1 MKPSICDREY
11 RLQILFE
18 KWDSALSL
26 AKEGDVFA
34 KCVVDR
40 AKEVAAADEKCP
52 GKESLLPMLEGLKV
66 EELHVDTELKSRIEA
81 SVAKKEASMI
91 GELSENISRWAAH
104 REEEVLHVF
113 FSFTTGWSMWSR
125 TSFC

>member
-1 MKPSICDREY
+1 
-11 RLQILFE
+11 
-18 KWDSALSL
+18 
-26 AKEGDVFA
+26 
-34 KCVVDR
+34 
-40 AKEVAAADEKCP
+40 
-52 GKESLLPMLEGLKV
+52 MLEGLKV

-91 GELSENISRWAAH
+91 GELSENISRWAAQ
-104 REEEVLHVF
+104 REEEVLQVF

>member
-81 SVAKKEASMI
+81 SVAKKEANMI
-91 GELSENISRWAAH
+91 GELSENISRWAAQ
-104 REEEVLHVF
+104 REEEVLQVF